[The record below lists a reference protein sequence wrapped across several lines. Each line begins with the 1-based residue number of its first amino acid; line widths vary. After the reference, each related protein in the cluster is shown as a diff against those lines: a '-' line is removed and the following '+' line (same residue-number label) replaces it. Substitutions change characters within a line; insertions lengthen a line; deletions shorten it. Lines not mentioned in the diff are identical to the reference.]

1 MSLKVKDI
9 PSNGYLIE
17 EEFGYKYYVWI
28 KPDDYN
34 IDHKKLASMV
44 TPHSLPGKLYPVI
57 EHSFYDVSG
66 KGNHYHD
73 NKDRGIVLTEQ
84 VQRVVVVDVAPKGS
98 KKPVLKAYNVTN
110 ANFIGVDCA
119 DDYSEEE

>member
-17 EEFGYKYYVWI
+17 EEYGYKYYVWL
-28 KPDDYN
+28 KPEDYTIN
-34 IDHKKLASMV
+34 HTKLASMV

-57 EHSFYDVSG
+57 EQSFYDPTG

-73 NKDRGIVLTEQ
+73 NEDRGIVLTEQ

-98 KKPVLKAYNVTN
+98 KKPLLKAYNVTN
-110 ANFIGVDCA
+110 ANHVGVDCA